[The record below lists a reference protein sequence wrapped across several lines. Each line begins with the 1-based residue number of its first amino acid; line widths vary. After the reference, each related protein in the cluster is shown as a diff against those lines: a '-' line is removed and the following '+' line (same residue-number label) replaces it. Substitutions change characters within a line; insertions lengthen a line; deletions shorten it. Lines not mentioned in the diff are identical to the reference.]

1 MLKPVAAMT
10 DHEMLVELM
19 YEKRRNDRA
28 RNIKYMI
35 AGAVLVLI
43 IILSIKYVPPVVRY
57 FQRLRFTLFTQSC
70 CYYSFYCCIRIFAKY
85 RNEFINKTRF
95 ETMQN
100 SVAAIQG
107 VADSINETI
116 TNLWDKLGGLFR

>member
-57 FQRLRFTLFTQSC
+57 FQ
-70 CYYSFYCCIRIFAKY
+70 
-85 RNEFINKTRF
+85 
-95 ETMQN
+95 
-100 SVAAIQG
+100 SV
-107 VADSINETI
+107 
-116 TNLWDKLGGLFR
+116 

>member
-57 FQRLRFTLFTQSC
+57 FQKL
-70 CYYSFYCCIRIFAKY
+70 
-85 RNEFINKTRF
+85 NETI

-107 VADSINETI
+107 VADNINETI
-116 TNLWDKLGGLFR
+116 TNLWNKLGGLFR

>member
-19 YEKRRNDRA
+19 QEKRRNERA

-35 AGAVLVLI
+35 AGAVLVLV
-43 IILSIKYVPPVVRY
+43 IILLIKYVPPVVRY
-57 FQRLRFTLFTQSC
+57 FQKLNGT
-70 CYYSFYCCIRIFAKY
+70 I
-85 RNEFINKTRF
+85 

-100 SVAAIQG
+100 SIAAVQG
-107 VADSINETI
+107 VADSINGTV
-116 TNLWDKLGGLFR
+116 TNLWNKIGGLFH

>member
-1 MLKPVAAMT
+1 MLKPIAAMS

-43 IILSIKYVPPVVRY
+43 IILSIKYVPPIVRY
-57 FQRLRFTLFTQSC
+57 FQRLNGT
-70 CYYSFYCCIRIFAKY
+70 I
-85 RNEFINKTRF
+85 